1 STSGPRPRYPST
13 TRLTGPRRDPTRMQ
27 LKTRLGAA
35 CALAMTLALA
45 GCSDP
50 APERGAAAAETVTTD
65 VVRMQAWNDT
75 LRALGTV
82 QARESRSEEHTS
94 ELQSRE
100 NL

>member
-1 STSGPRPRYPST
+1 
-13 TRLTGPRRDPTRMQ
+13 MQ

-65 VVRMQAWNDT
+65 VVRTQARNDT

-82 QARESRSEEHTS
+82 QARESVTVTAKVSETVEKVHFASGDVVAAGARSEERRVGN
-94 ELQSRE
+94 EGRI
-100 NL
+100 